1 MLTGREV
8 QRSGGWANESV
19 LQPELP
25 TLPEVFADAGYET
38 ALVGK
43 MHLGGNRQFV
53 GFKNRPY
60 GDLTGAAGHQF
71 EPLFESVS
79 IAKGAGK
86 EFYHKFW
93 QGEFNRERVQNAGVT
108 EFRESQ
114 LQEQNVL
121 RETLSFLREYT
132 AENSSRPWFVCAS
145 FSRPH
150 FPLTAPR
157 RHFERYWPDG
167 VTHPKV
173 GPTGDATDHPLTEL
187 LRDRWNADELSERD
201 LLRGRAGYFA
211 CVSYLDEIL
220 GDLLGSL
227 ERDGLLDE
235 TIVVY
240 ASDHGEMA
248 GEHGMWGKST
258 WHEGSA
264 RIPWYI
270 QLPEQRSGEADAR
283 SITTPVSLGDLFPTL
298 CGLAGVEIPND
309 LDGVDLSESV
319 RTGEEPDRGPVFCDN
334 FLPKQVD
341 ANEFRAIRDGKY
353 KYVGFRDAPELLF
366 NLDEDPFEQE
376 NLATNP
382 TGEDTEALHRLR
394 RIFKE
399 TVDFEEIARKR
410 KQDLEYTKEFS
421 LPIPKGHGNA
431 YLMPDGRLVDAE
443 TPLYQPFLLSKEP
456 GYAFDDWP
464 GNIDRD
470 NWVL

>member
-1 MLTGREV
+1 
-8 QRSGGWANESV
+8 
-19 LQPELP
+19 LP
-25 TLPEVFADAGYET
+25 TLPQAFADAGYET

-86 EFYHKFW
+86 DFYHKFW
-93 QGEFNRERVQNAGVT
+93 KGEFNKERVQSAGVT
-108 EFRESQ
+108 EFPESQ

-121 RETLSFLREYT
+121 VETRSFLREHA
-132 AENSSRPWFVCAS
+132 AENPEQPWFVCAS

-150 FPLTAPR
+150 FPIMAPR

-167 VTHPKV
+167 VTSPNV
-173 GPTGDATDHPLTEL
+173 GPTGDAADHPLAEH
-187 LRDRWNADELSERD
+187 LRSRWNTEDLSNED
-201 LLRGRAGYFA
+201 TLRGRAGYFA
-211 CVSYLDEIL
+211 CVSYLDEIV

-227 ERDGLLDE
+227 DREGLLDD

-248 GEHGMWGKST
+248 GEHGMWGKVT
-258 WHEGSA
+258 WHEDSS
-264 RIPWYI
+264 RVPWYI
-270 QLPEQRSGEADAR
+270 QLPEQRSGEADPR
-283 SITTPVSLGDLFPTL
+283 TISTPVSLGDLFPTL
-298 CGLAGVEIPND
+298 CGLANVEIPGD

-319 RTGEEPDRGPVFCDN
+319 RTGTEPDRRPVFCDN
-334 FLPKQVD
+334 FLPKQVEF
-341 ANEFRAIRDGKY
+341 NEYRMIRDGKY
-353 KYVGFRDAPELLF
+353 KCVGFRDAPELLF
-366 NLDEDPFEQE
+366 DLEDDPFEQS
-376 NLATNP
+376 NLATIA
-382 TGEDTEALHRLR
+382 TGEDSEALSRLQDT
-394 RIFKE
+394 FAK
-399 TVDFEEIARKR
+399 TVDFEDIAQKR
-410 KQDLEYTKEFS
+410 EEDLEYAKEFS

-464 GNIDRD
+464 GTIDRED
-470 NWVL
+470 WVF